1 VAVGVRG
8 SSAAGGP
15 RSVRGDTG
23 KVHALVRT
31 VFGMAADFIDVST
44 EVATA
49 VGIAL
54 RRVGRR
60 ALEAVAGDR

>member
-1 VAVGVRG
+1 M
-8 SSAAGGP
+8 
-15 RSVRGDTG
+15 
-23 KVHALVRT
+23 RT

-60 ALEAVAGDR
+60 ALEAVAGDP